1 MRDNPDLTARPEAPL
16 QQPTTI
22 GTVVA
27 LLPDDLH
34 GRSRSSE
41 GAGFGEGTPAAANS
55 NTERLGQQRESWNL
69 FSLPSFRLSNSLI
82 LAQVFVRRPSV
93 PRQGPPP
100 SRLAENEESSSSGV
114 NDRLSPAVND
124 RPSPAVADV
133 VEIPRQ
139 PMHVDDESTGNPSGS
154 AKLMDSSTARELLDA
169 VSELPETSHA
179 APKHETSSQ
188 DSLVEDDGA
197 VHNLHDM
204 GDARD
209 EDKLSMF
216 PVDATSPDSEAQY
229 YLQQDNV
236 NSAVRNT
243 QATDHAS
250 QLHVTSG
257 VTTDMN
263 EELNSA
269 AAEDSRCLF
278 HADERLGLVFHSQD
292 PPSATVPANQD
303 FDSANHAIRDP
314 VSMVS
319 SNPDSDGSFDQDLGH
334 VAEMSP
340 RTSCNNADVTSFG
353 DLTGD

>member
-55 NTERLGQQRESWNL
+55 STERLGQQRESWNL

-124 RPSPAVADV
+124 RLSPAVADV

-139 PMHVDDESTGNPSGS
+139 PMHVDDDSTGNPSGS
-154 AKLMDSSTARELLDA
+154 ANLMDSSTARELLDA
-169 VSELPETSHA
+169 VSELPEMSCV
-179 APKHETSSQ
+179 APEHNETSTQ

-197 VHNLHDM
+197 VHNLPDM
-204 GDARD
+204 HDARD
-209 EDKLSMF
+209 VDKSSTF
-216 PVDATSPDSEAQY
+216 PMDATSPDSETQY

-236 NSAVRNT
+236 NSAVLNT

-250 QLHVTSG
+250 QLHVTSD
-257 VTTDMN
+257 DMN
-263 EELNSA
+263 QELNSA
-269 AAEDSRCLF
+269 AAENSRCVF
-278 HADERLGLVFHSQD
+278 HTDERLGLVFHSQD
-292 PPSATVPANQD
+292 PPSATAPANQD
-303 FDSANHAIRDP
+303 FDSANHAILDP

-319 SNPDSDGSFDQDLGH
+319 SNPDSDGSFDQDLGR
-334 VAEMSP
+334 VAETSP

-353 DLTGD
+353 DLTSD